1 MAQRL
6 LIDRP
11 ARVAYLGLALA
22 GLACGG
28 APGSVVPAGAA
39 PVTSAQVAEWVH
51 GTQPS
56 AHRLH
61 RFKWLFRDDKSSA
74 GGRGSA
80 RVAPPD
86 SMRFDVAGPFGS
98 GAASA
103 VVIGEQPLWAEP
115 PDAVTKLVPN
125 YPLMWGMFGVARP
138 PSAGAELRGLA
149 DGGTLAWQYVEG
161 ADTVEYAR
169 TAGSPTKMVTLVRRA
184 GEIVGR
190 AEATLDSTGV
200 PLTARLT
207 VPSVPARLDLTFLST
222 AQANFAPEIWVSR
235 KP

>member
-11 ARVAYLGLALA
+11 ARLAYLGLALA

-28 APGSVVPAGAA
+28 APGSVVPAAA
-39 PVTSAQVAEWVH
+39 GPVTSAQVAEWVR
-51 GTQPS
+51 GTQPPTQ
-56 AHRLH
+56 RLH

-80 RVAPPD
+80 RIAPPD

-103 VVIGEQPLWAEP
+103 AVIGDQPLWAEP

-138 PSAGAELRGLA
+138 PSAGSELRGLA

-169 TAGSPTKMVTLVRRA
+169 TEGAPVRMVTQVRRA
-184 GEIVGR
+184 GEIVGQ
-190 AEATLDSTGV
+190 AEATLDSTGA
-200 PLTARLT
+200 PLTAKLT

-222 AQANFAPEIWVSR
+222 AQANFAPDIWVSR

>member
-1 MAQRL
+1 MAQCL
-6 LIDRP
+6 SIDRP
-11 ARVAYLGLALA
+11 ARLAYLGLALA

-28 APGSVVPAGAA
+28 APGSVVPATAR
-39 PVTSAQVAEWVH
+39 PVTSGQVAEWVQ
-51 GTQPS
+51 GTRPPT
-56 AHRLH
+56 HRLH

-80 RVAPPD
+80 RIAPPD

-103 VVIGEQPLWAEP
+103 AVIGEQPLWAEP

-138 PSAGAELRGLA
+138 PSEGAQLRGLE

-169 TAGSPTKMVTLVRRA
+169 TAGSPVRMVTLVRRA

-190 AEATLDSTGV
+190 AETTLDSTGA

-222 AQANFAPEIWVSR
+222 AQADFAPDIWVSR

>member
-1 MAQRL
+1 MAQCL

-11 ARVAYLGLALA
+11 ARLAYLGLALA

-28 APGSVVPAGAA
+28 APGSVVPAAA
-39 PVTSAQVAEWVH
+39 GPVTTGQVAEWVR
-51 GTQPS
+51 GTQPQT
-56 AHRLH
+56 HRLH

-80 RVAPPD
+80 RIAPPD
-86 SMRFDVAGPFGS
+86 SLRFDAAGPFGS

-103 VVIGEQPLWAEP
+103 VVIGEKPLWAEP
-115 PDAVTKLVPN
+115 PDAVSKLVPN

-138 PSAGAELRGLA
+138 PSAEARLRGLT

-161 ADTVEYAR
+161 TDTVEYAR
-169 TAGSPTKMVTLVRRA
+169 TEGSPVRMVTLVRRA

-190 AEATLDSTGV
+190 AEATLDSTGA

-222 AQANFAPEIWVSR
+222 AQADFAPDIWVSR

>member
-11 ARVAYLGLALA
+11 ARLAYLGLALA

-28 APGSVVPAGAA
+28 APGSVVPATAG
-39 PVTSAQVAEWVH
+39 PVTSAQVAEWVR
-51 GTQPS
+51 GTQPQS
-56 AHRLH
+56 HRLH

-80 RVAPPD
+80 RIAPPD

-103 VVIGEQPLWAEP
+103 AVIGEQPLWAEP
-115 PDAVTKLVPN
+115 PDAVSKLVPN

-138 PSAGAELRGLA
+138 PSAGAELRGLS

-169 TAGSPTKMVTLVRRA
+169 TEGTPVRDGDAGAPRGRDRRA
-184 GEIVGR
+184 CGGDPR
-190 AEATLDSTGV
+190 FHRRSPDCEAHGSQCAGPAGPHV
-200 PLTARLT
+200 PLDRAGHLC
-207 VPSVPARLDLTFLST
+207 A
-222 AQANFAPEIWVSR
+222 
-235 KP
+235 